1 MVFESNRLMEVSK
14 TKINFTVP
22 SWRNGSAPDSRSEGC
37 VFKSRR
43 GHCCVDSYNEEW
55 YIKWHRF
62 YFIFIILEHIFH
74 NFSASE
80 TR

>member
-1 MVFESNRLMEVSK
+1 MVFARNRLLEVNKAKLKFS
-14 TKINFTVP
+14 VE
-22 SWRNGSAPDSRSEGC
+22 SWRNASASDSKSEGC

-62 YFIFIILEHIFH
+62 YFIFIMLEHIFH
-74 NFSASE
+74 NVRASE